1 MKKYILIL
9 ICLILNSYSF
19 AQTINKKPLLQLFTS
34 STCPPCVHGNE
45 VVDSILAL
53 NPDEYS
59 LIKYQVDWPGSG
71 DIYYTQE
78 VGSRVN
84 YYGVNGVPSL
94 IVNSE
99 SSDPHTFSQEIFDQY
114 SSLLSDV
121 EIEATAGILSSGV
134 ITVNTTIT
142 PLADYNYDLILHIVI
157 VEKSTFGNH
166 GDNGETE
173 FHNVMLK
180 MLPDANGTTLTQ
192 LTQNNSITITESYN
206 MYSTFMEEPDDLAV
220 IVFIQNN
227 ENKEIIQSEMIDV
240 TSENIPFYSLTFSIK
255 DQNGNPINNAIVE
268 MEAQAIQTSTPD
280 GKVIFPKVFQR
291 TYTYKASILEHEYV
305 IDSVTILNANI
316 EKDIVINHVSEN
328 LIVEHFDSDDI
339 PEGWTTEIEGDL
351 GDIYCIGG
359 FVSLSSWNAEEKVML
374 ISPKINLAKA
384 DKLLIET
391 GNHTAYPDG
400 LLIVGTVPD
409 NNNLQNIN
417 ILDTIISPYEGYE
430 WFEIDISDY
439 QGTDSCIVF
448 SFVSWFGWLEID
460 DVVISAKPEI
470 TDIAGNKNDVFS
482 VFPNPTSDIISLT
495 IPEIEDCQ
503 CYNSVKVYDMQGK
516 LVISE
521 NKYVNEINVSELNS
535 GLYVI
540 IVEAKNQIYTTK
552 FIKE

>member
-1 MKKYILIL
+1 
-9 ICLILNSYSF
+9 
-19 AQTINKKPLLQLFTS
+19 
-34 STCPPCVHGNE
+34 
-45 VVDSILAL
+45 
-53 NPDEYS
+53 
-59 LIKYQVDWPGSG
+59 
-71 DIYYTQE
+71 
-78 VGSRVN
+78 
-84 YYGVNGVPSL
+84 
-94 IVNSE
+94 
-99 SSDPHTFSQEIFDQY
+99 
-114 SSLLSDV
+114 
-121 EIEATAGILSSGV
+121 
-134 ITVNTTIT
+134 
-142 PLADYNYDLILHIVI
+142 
-157 VEKSTFGNH
+157 
-166 GDNGETE
+166 
-173 FHNVMLK
+173 
-180 MLPDANGTTLTQ
+180 
-192 LTQNNSITITESYN
+192 
-206 MYSTFMEEPDDLAV
+206 
-220 IVFIQNN
+220 
-227 ENKEIIQSEMIDV
+227 
-240 TSENIPFYSLTFSIK
+240 
-255 DQNGNPINNAIVE
+255 
-268 MEAQAIQTSTPD
+268 
-280 GKVIFPKVFQR
+280 
-291 TYTYKASILEHEYV
+291 LEHEYV